1 VDSLLLAAADNNAR
15 WCDIVCRSHGVPTAF
30 HEVVWL
36 ARRRSP
42 PLYPDAVTLRPGLSA
57 EAVLRD
63 IDDGPGCSL
72 KDSFADLDLAPLGF
86 EELFSASWIARE
98 PDTERGGAE
107 RWSAAESDLDPSVRT
122 LAAEGAGAVANRTGS
137 VVGVSNVSGDDAW
150 TGLAEAVWREFP
162 GLTLV
167 GYEHGD
173 DLDAALAAGFEEIGP
188 LRIWLR

>member
-1 VDSLLLAAADNNAR
+1 VGSRLLAAADKGFSDGFWFA
-15 WCDIVCRSHGVPTAF
+15 A
-30 HEVVWL
+30 
-36 ARRRSP
+36 RRSP
-42 PLYPDAVTLRPGLSA
+42 PLYPDAVTLRPGIAPGDL
-57 EAVLRD
+57 LQP

-98 PDTERGGAE
+98 PDTARGGSE

-122 LAAEGAGAVANRTGS
+122 LAAEDAGAIANRTGS

-162 GLTLV
+162 SLTLV

-173 DLDAALAAGFEEIGP
+173 DLDAALAAGFEEIGA